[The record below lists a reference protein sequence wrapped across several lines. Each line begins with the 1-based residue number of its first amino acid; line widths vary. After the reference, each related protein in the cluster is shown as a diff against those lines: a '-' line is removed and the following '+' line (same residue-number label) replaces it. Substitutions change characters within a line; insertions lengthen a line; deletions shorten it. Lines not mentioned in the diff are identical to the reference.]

1 MGIKLI
7 KYAQDAEHP
16 TGQYEQGKTHA
27 LDLKYFVSVPERVT

>member
-16 TGQYEQGKTHA
+16 TGQYEQGKTHP